1 MFIPDFGGG
10 GAERVA
16 VTLGNAMV
24 RRGVPVDM
32 VAMRAVGPLRE
43 KLDPGVRVIDLDAER
58 IRHAA
63 GPLAQYLRTHRP
75 TALVAH
81 MWPLPV
87 VALFARARAA
97 VNARI
102 IGVSHTTWSK
112 AELFGCWRKRSQ
124 MVLTTRLFYRHLDAV
139 VAVSSGV
146 ADDVVKIS
154 GLPRARVRIVY
165 NAICGARD
173 AESPASS
180 GSSVAWMHGSHRKI
194 LAVGSLTAMK
204 GFDDLLSAFARVRQR
219 ADARLLIL
227 GEGPARDALADQI
240 ERLGVEDAVEMPGF
254 VADPR
259 AYYRAADLFVL
270 SSRVEGLPTVVV
282 EALEQGT
289 PVVSTDCPSGPRE
302 ILQEGKHGT
311 LVPVRDVRALA
322 DAMEAALASEHDSDA
337 LIRRAQ
343 DFSVDRAVDAHLD
356 LMLPGRDRQELC

>member
-1 MFIPDFGGG
+1 MVKNAPFGRVGMFIPDFGGG

-16 VTLGNAMV
+16 ITLGNAMV

-112 AELFGCWRKRSQ
+112 AELFGCWRKRAQ

-173 AESPASS
+173 AETPSSS

-194 LAVGSLTAMK
+194 LAVGTLTAMK

-270 SSRVEGLPTVVV
+270 SRVSRVCRPWSSKRLSRVRLWSVRTARLGRVRSSRKASTEPWCQFATCVRSRTRWKRRSRPSMTV
-282 EALEQGT
+282 T
-289 PVVSTDCPSGPRE
+289 R
-302 ILQEGKHGT
+302 
-311 LVPVRDVRALA
+311 
-322 DAMEAALASEHDSDA
+322 
-337 LIRRAQ
+337 
-343 DFSVDRAVDAHLD
+343 
-356 LMLPGRDRQELC
+356 